1 MADDLVI
8 EPSLVGSKVRVLARP
23 DWGAG
28 TVVSLSRATGV
39 HRVTI
44 DFPVVGRRVV
54 VVPPA
59 RLGPPEAGPV
69 RQAGWLDSL
78 AGATADQRLRQL
90 PADVEQVLGTP
101 AQRLAAV
108 LPWYGFD
115 AEEHGLVR
123 WARAL
128 VRASDPLS
136 VWSRDELEAAFA
148 AFCRERDAHL
158 RGVAALLRQQ
168 EGAQGLAAWID
179 QLEQPIRERVREAL
193 RRPL

>member
-1 MADDLVI
+1 MADDPLI
-8 EPSLVGSKVRVLARP
+8 SMTLVGSRVRVLARP
-23 DWGAG
+23 DWGTG
-28 TVVSLSRATGV
+28 TVVSLSGATGV

-44 DFPVVGRRVV
+44 DFPVVGRKVV
-54 VVPPA
+54 VVPPG
-59 RLGPPEAGPV
+59 RLGPPEADPI
-69 RQAGWLDSL
+69 RRAGWLDSL

-90 PADVEQVLGTP
+90 PSDVAQVLGTP

-115 AEEHGLVR
+115 ADPHALVR

-128 VRASDPLS
+128 VRAPDPLS
-136 VWSRDELEAAFA
+136 VWSRDELESAFA

-168 EGAQGLAAWID
+168 EGAPALAAWVD
-179 QLEQPIRERVREAL
+179 QLDPPIRERVLEAL